1 MKSIALKSNNSH
13 VLEYLQQELENLNMD
28 NIYYSKK
35 KFKHYNNIIIHYTGN
50 NDELFITK
58 LSSLLSLLIVYELE
72 DSILNQI
79 IYKNYFYFSISERKI
94 ILNNCFNIMVDS
106 KEYLKQK
113 FNILQVSF
121 KNILTENKNIF
132 LNGYLNFRFSKY
144 HNFLNSIVDEAV
156 NTFIIEKE
164 YKEFISLIKLYVN
177 SQKSKINIVH
187 VIYSKNYTLILDENK
202 EIISHSKNNFNAK
215 FLSDISF
222 STNDYTLNTLLDLI
236 PEKIYIH
243 LIDNVIDEF
252 VNTLNLIFEK
262 RIINCTDCNICNL
275 YKNIIKTDI
284 QKK

>member
-35 KFKHYNNIIIHYTGN
+35 KFKHYNNILIHYTGN
-50 NDELFITK
+50 NDELFINK

-79 IYKNYFYFSISERKI
+79 IYNNYFYFSSSERKI

-106 KEYLKQK
+106 KEYLKEK
-113 FNILQVSF
+113 FNILQSSF

-252 VNTLNLIFEK
+252 VNTLNSIFEK

-275 YKNIIKTDI
+275 YKNIIKADMR
-284 QKK
+284 KK

>member
-202 EIISHSKNNFNAK
+202 EIISKYKNNFNAK

-262 RIINCTDCNICNL
+262 QIINCTDCNICNL

>member
-50 NDELFITK
+50 NDEFFITK

-121 KNILTENKNIF
+121 TNILTENKNIF

>member
-58 LSSLLSLLIVYELE
+58 LSSLFSLLIVYELE

>member
-262 RIINCTDCNICNL
+262 QIINCTDCNICNL